1 MTHHVASLPVP
12 SIPFPFLSFPFN
24 SRYAL
29 SCFGW
34 GLAGAVALKADKLR
48 WIPGQKSAR
57 YDIAGFVSIVS
68 DWPIADEAVLRYKEN
83 DDDEWK
89 ETKMSTINLIVTNLS
104 YLGNDHPIHPEVKPD
119 DGKLVLSY
127 IDSKC
132 SRWRTVR
139 LGMGM
144 KKASDDTKTPHSP
157 PYFDFRSLEKRRV
170 GAPHPCPFFSLVAS
184 CLIYADMRTFR

>member
-1 MTHHVASLPVP
+1 M
-12 SIPFPFLSFPFN
+12 
-24 SRYAL
+24 
-29 SCFGW
+29 
-34 GLAGAVALKADKLR
+34 ALKADKLR

-119 DGKLVLSY
+119 DGKLMLSY

-144 KKASDDTKTPHSP
+144 KKASDDPPPPPTSISVHSRKGGSVHP
-157 PYFDFRSLEKRRV
+157 IRV
-170 GAPHPCPFFSLVAS
+170 LFFSLVAS
-184 CLIYADMRTFR
+184 CLIYADMRTF